1 VDPVTQ
7 PLTADGF
14 LGPARVP
21 PRGVTA
27 SSAGASIY
35 AANSP
40 VRPSLR
46 IRTVIT
52 WTWPT
57 LRRSTNRRRTRTA
70 LSPCRTIARTT
81 SAVGR
86 ATRLNHRSHSDRPN
100 GADAVVEDHPRR
112 RAGLACIG
120 RRCDPA
126 RMAAAV
132 RAPSGAAT
140 HLRIIRAS
148 RHNKLSGSAEPP
160 SPGSR
165 RRGVPELRC
174 AGVVHAIHIMT
185 RSSAAERD
193 LDPSRPAQAGA
204 RDPHVHGLRLL
215 IRATGRAACD
225 GPVCPVREAQVV
237 LDRAAEPAP
246 AGVELPAH
254 SLVGADHRLEA
265 GVSPTSRPS
274 TSRRWNVV
282 RMTRAYRRC
291 RTDTLAM
298 SPFMEPTGSG
308 FSKSESLSPMF
319 QASPAGSLQCARSA
333 LAGGTATM
341 EAVAKVSR
349 ATSVRHSHAFRTGM
363 RTVSP
368 GALTGPHTRRSSRFG
383 SR

>member
-21 PRGVTA
+21 QRGVTA

-160 SPGSR
+160 NQRQPEWSFLRTPSLVRITASKPACHQRPGRVHLICRDLLSSGRVR
-165 RRGVPELRC
+165 RPSWLYRGGRLVLRC
-174 AGVVHAIHIMT
+174 CCG
-185 RSSAAERD
+185 
-193 LDPSRPAQAGA
+193 
-204 RDPHVHGLRLL
+204 
-215 IRATGRAACD
+215 
-225 GPVCPVREAQVV
+225 
-237 LDRAAEPAP
+237 
-246 AGVELPAH
+246 
-254 SLVGADHRLEA
+254 
-265 GVSPTSRPS
+265 
-274 TSRRWNVV
+274 W
-282 RMTRAYRRC
+282 
-291 RTDTLAM
+291 
-298 SPFMEPTGSG
+298 
-308 FSKSESLSPMF
+308 
-319 QASPAGSLQCARSA
+319 
-333 LAGGTATM
+333 
-341 EAVAKVSR
+341 
-349 ATSVRHSHAFRTGM
+349 
-363 RTVSP
+363 
-368 GALTGPHTRRSSRFG
+368 
-383 SR
+383 